1 MAKIGEKER
10 ESRSNLSL
18 CLSLVQDD
26 RDRYSLQTRR
36 HLQEIR
42 QVWYRETA
50 WPQCSWRR
58 RLRSLL
64 RYRWIRNRQSS
75 PCQEALLFFP
85 SIFIFVWIS
94 MTKCPIKWILC
105 GLFCFNRFS
114 ILKMLWHYS
123 LNLLL
128 LTWFSTNS
136 FKFCRKLKQHQWRP
150 TGRLRLQWRQ
160 RFVGPRPD
168 CWRKFLN
175 CKNWRARR

>member
-1 MAKIGEKER
+1 MTVIDILFRLDDICKKYDKYDIEKQR
-10 ESRSNLSL
+10 DLNAHGDDAFARFYATVES
-18 CLSLVQDD
+18 
-26 RDRYSLQTRR
+26 
-36 HLQEIR
+36 EIDK
-42 QVWYRETA
+42 
-50 WPQCSWRR
+50 
-58 RLRSLL
+58 
-64 RYRWIRNRQSS
+64 
-75 PCQEALLFFP
+75 ALLVRKLSFFFP

-128 LTWFSTNS
+128 LTWLSTNS

-168 CWRKFLN
+168 CWRKFLS